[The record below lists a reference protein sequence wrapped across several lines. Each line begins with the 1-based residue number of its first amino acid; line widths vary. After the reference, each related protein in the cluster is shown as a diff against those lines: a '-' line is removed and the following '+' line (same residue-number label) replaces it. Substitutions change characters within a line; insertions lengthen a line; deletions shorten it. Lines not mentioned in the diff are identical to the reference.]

1 MPPQK
6 INVSYSRKFLKEIS
20 RLPEKVVD
28 LVEKRESLFKSDPFD
43 AQLFTH
49 KLHGK
54 EKEVWSFSINRSCRI
69 KFIFLTE
76 DEVLFLEIGTHE
88 IYK

>member
-1 MPPQK
+1 MPPEK
-6 INVSYSRKFLKEIS
+6 INVSYSRKFLKQAA
-20 RLPEKVVD
+20 RLPETLLG

-43 AQLFTH
+43 PQLSTH

-54 EKEVWSFSINRSCRI
+54 EKEVWSFSISRSYRI

-76 DEVLFLEIGTHE
+76 SEVLFLEIGTHE